1 MATLNLVSRL
11 YHATL
16 RTHSVNGKPSL
27 CAASRNGE
35 EMGCYQSV
43 EVSDVFEFRRTY
55 SHWQCS
61 LGNHCAFLHLLKITK
76 FSLVLVFS
84 KLLRYSR
91 FQGLVTP
98 TGCTIVF
105 PVIVVCK
112 KRA

>member
-43 EVSDVFEFRRTY
+43 EVSDIFEFGRTY
-55 SHWQCS
+55 SHWEGS
-61 LGNHCAFLHLLKITK
+61 LGNHCAFLHLLEITK
-76 FSLVLVFS
+76 FLSMLVFS
-84 KLLRYSR
+84 KLLR
-91 FQGLVTP
+91 
-98 TGCTIVF
+98 
-105 PVIVVCK
+105 
-112 KRA
+112 